1 MTADELFEK
10 GIALLSDN
18 NPLAAL
24 AYLEKSLYYK
34 KSACHPVISGNVH
47 SP

>member
-10 GIALLSDN
+10 GIALLNDN

-24 AYLEKSLYYK
+24 AFFEKAYIIK
-34 KSACHPVISGNVH
+34 KRPPSSHFWECA
-47 SP
+47 

>member
-24 AYLEKSLYYK
+24 AFFEKAYTAK
-34 KSACHPVISGNVH
+34 KHLPSSHFWECA
-47 SP
+47 